1 MQNGR
6 REYAPCLHLATKQA
20 ASFTERNAG
29 SSMRYPGCPAGRPPC
44 RNRSAK
50 HRQDNNAPHRN
61 VTHCVALPTHLHSR
75 SIPCILGCSPRIA
88 HTFPCTPFP
97 QRASWTMRPADA
109 ERFFGDFAPRERQPA
124 SPRPEA
130 GSGST
135 PVCSATW
142 GQLVCAAGLM
152 RPTRAHGTR
161 IMAIASIRL
170 SPRIAH
176 EPNFDRQPEGGERGS
191 VSG

>member
-1 MQNGR
+1 MCMPGQSSPPASCFLHPINRTWVEETSISSTQISKTRVSTKCPKRAAGLCR
-6 REYAPCLHLATKQA
+6 DCLLLLERPVPRCVQATGKQHTSPLPRACPFSA
-20 ASFTERNAG
+20 A
-29 SSMRYPGCPAGRPPC
+29 
-44 RNRSAK
+44 
-50 HRQDNNAPHRN
+50 RQLDHA
-61 VTHCVALPTHLHSR
+61 A
-75 SIPCILGCSPRIA
+75 CS
-88 HTFPCTPFP
+88 
-97 QRASWTMRPADA
+97 A